1 MSAKDLGIREGEL
14 LRPNKNTGIIWNDIC
29 PHMGEGLKA
38 KHRAV
43 LK

>member
-14 LRPNKNTGIIWNDIC
+14 LRLNKNTGIIWNGIC

-38 KHRAV
+38 KHRTV